1 MLATLCG
8 AVASDEGRHEI
19 AYSRIVSKLFE
30 MCAFLRR
37 LHTMPAELCRI
48 GYHCIH
54 TVCTS
59 HHMTFGHMSWS
70 CMRCLGPSVLC
81 AVATSGSRVGGSHSE
96 HRTKPSLLACQRHC
110 TEVAAASCFAQ
121 GAQRHRAGSRGD
133 DEAVSDADN
142 LILTFLLL
150 PAARDPSGTM
160 LAFEEMMKKS
170 IVMPA
175 HLMDDN
181 EHQAKNGRNL
191 FADFSEVAQVRW
203 LGSMLLTGCHRRLA
217 KCSGL
222 INLAGCKAHEQL
234 YSQ

>member
-59 HHMTFGHMSWS
+59 HRMTFEHMSWS

-81 AVATSGSRVGGSHSE
+81 AVAILGSPVGGSHYE
-96 HRTKPSLLACQRHC
+96 HRTQQSLLGCQRHC
-110 TEVAAASCFAQ
+110 TEVASASCFAQ
-121 GAQRHRAGSRGD
+121 GAQRHRAGGRGD
-133 DEAVSDADN
+133 DEAVNRDAGY
-142 LILTFLLL
+142 LILNFLLL
-150 PAARDPSGTM
+150 PAARDEDQLALFQELLGRLPRRVSGAGRRARRYFSRSGD
-160 LAFEEMMKKS
+160 LRHIKRLRFWPLHDVLREKYELPDEE
-170 IVMPA
+170 VGAPA
-175 HLMDDN
+175 VTCGARAL
-181 EHQAKNGRNL
+181 R
-191 FADFSEVAQVRW
+191 
-203 LGSMLLTGCHRRLA
+203 
-217 KCSGL
+217 
-222 INLAGCKAHEQL
+222 
-234 YSQ
+234 